1 MGFRSP
7 NSGTAPGG
15 NSSASQGG
23 RSLREYEEQMTS
35 LRKENFNLKLRI
47 YFLEE
52 KNPGIHTGADGTE
65 SFFKQTV
72 DLKVEIEALR
82 KELNEKQDLLCQAAK
97 AMELM
102 EESHKKA
109 EGNNQQMIDELNQK
123 IHYMEMEIEMFD
135 KTSNEKSSFGDY
147 FRRASE
153 ECGDEAST
161 QQKINELEVVIQE
174 NTEKISELGRLEEVS
189 QKKIKELQSEVEE
202 MTYKN
207 YDLTELLEKKEKK
220 VEELSVS
227 FFFL

>member
-1 MGFRSP
+1 
-7 NSGTAPGG
+7 
-15 NSSASQGG
+15 
-23 RSLREYEEQMTS
+23 MTS

-52 KNPGIHTGADGTE
+52 KNPGINTADGTE
-65 SFFKQTV
+65 TFFKQTV

-82 KELNEKQDLLCQAAK
+82 KELNDKQDLLCQAAK

-102 EESHKKA
+102 EDSHKKSELNDQLA
-109 EGNNQQMIDELNQK
+109 IDELNQK

-153 ECGDEAST
+153 ECGDEAVT
-161 QQKINELEVVIQE
+161 QQKIAELERVIQE
-174 NTEKISELGRLEEVS
+174 NSEKISDLSRLEEIS
-189 QKKIKELQSEVEE
+189 QKKIKELQNEIEV

-207 YDLTELLEKKEKK
+207 YDLTALLEKKEKQT
-220 VEELSVS
+220 EEFAVS
-227 FFFL
+227 FLLLFF

>member
-1 MGFRSP
+1 
-7 NSGTAPGG
+7 
-15 NSSASQGG
+15 
-23 RSLREYEEQMTS
+23 MTS

-82 KELNEKQDLLCQAAK
+82 KELNEKHDLLCQAAK

-102 EESHKKA
+102 EESQKKA
-109 EGNNQQMIDELNQK
+109 DENNKLIIAELTKK

-135 KTSNEKSSFGDY
+135 KTSNEKSSFGEY
-147 FRRASE
+147 FRLASE
-153 ECGDEAST
+153 ECGDET
-161 QQKINELEVVIQE
+161 VNNQQKITELERTIQE
-174 NTEKISELGRLEEVS
+174 NSDKILKLDNLEEIS
-189 QKKIKELQSEVEE
+189 QKKIKELENVVEE

-220 VEELSVS
+220 VVELSVS
-227 FFFL
+227 FFVFFFNFKKQEFYLIFLRKRN